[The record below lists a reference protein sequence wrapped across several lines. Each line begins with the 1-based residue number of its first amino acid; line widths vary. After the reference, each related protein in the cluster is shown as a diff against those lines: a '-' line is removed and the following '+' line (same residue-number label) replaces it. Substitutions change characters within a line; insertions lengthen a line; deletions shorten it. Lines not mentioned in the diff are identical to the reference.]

1 MNIDQSEKATTP
13 EYLSY
18 RSQLEETVL
27 SEFSTREKSYS
38 FRFNGLRRVLKDVHQ
53 QKLTRALERL
63 QEDQLI
69 ERHQDGGYTLDSN
82 YYDNVKDYYSK
93 QKPFI
98 QGSVSD
104 ITHSL
109 QNFIGI
115 RKENDLPVEELTE
128 KLAGKYFSAYRFIGH
143 YYSNGEGRLE
153 WIHAEDGSRILISS
167 ISPNQIQ
174 VSSRNVSQNAI
185 RKFLHILQQILMD
198 YNIYLAFSEEE
209 TSEAN

>member
-1 MNIDQSEKATTP
+1 MSTEQTEKETIP
-13 EYLSY
+13 DYLSY

-27 SEFSTREKSYS
+27 SEFSTREKSYA

-82 YYDNVKDYYSK
+82 YYDYLKDYYEK
-93 QKPFI
+93 QKAFSRR
-98 QGSVSD
+98 SVSD
-104 ITHSL
+104 SIHTQ
-109 QNFIGI
+109 QNFIAT
-115 RKENDLPVEELTE
+115 RKENDLPVQQLTE
-128 KLAGKYFSAYRFIGH
+128 KLAGKYFSYYRFIGH

-153 WIHAEDGSRILISS
+153 WIHAEDGSRILISA
-167 ISPNQIQ
+167 ISSDQIL

-185 RKFLHILQQILMD
+185 RKFLHIIQHILIE
-198 YNIYLAFSEEE
+198 YNIYLAFTEE
-209 TSEAN
+209 TGPEAN